1 MGEPVSGGG
10 GWEDCSPGGEGGAN
24 VFVSAVVSKRKLLAK
39 IFVSISSSC
48 FQGETICQYICFNVI
63 RLFPFDTTCED
74 ICLNIIQLL
83 TKLIFK
89 ILSKFHSVVPKEK
102 LCGKVFNGYSYIDDL
117 EFNVLY

>member
-48 FQGETICQYICFNVI
+48 FQGGNYLPIY
-63 RLFPFDTTCED
+63 LFQCHQF
-74 ICLNIIQLL
+74 ISI
-83 TKLIFK
+83 
-89 ILSKFHSVVPKEK
+89 
-102 LCGKVFNGYSYIDDL
+102 
-117 EFNVLY
+117 